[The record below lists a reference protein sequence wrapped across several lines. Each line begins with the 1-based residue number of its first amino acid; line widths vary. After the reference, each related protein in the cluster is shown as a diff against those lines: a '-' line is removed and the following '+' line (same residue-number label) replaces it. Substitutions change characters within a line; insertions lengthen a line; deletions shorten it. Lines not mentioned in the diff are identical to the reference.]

1 MRDLE
6 LFLGLQ
12 GDPCIR
18 DDCTWCPGLP
28 ALLRAT
34 AACSGNNTQDRPW
47 YAACQ
52 RCLTQNGKTG
62 RNHLVAIGC
71 ESYRLVQ
78 ERVLRTRHV
87 CPRPVVCSAVE
98 GSKLKSAHKEERG
111 MRHGNDKCTL
121 LSIFS
126 QRCCVLGTAPKQ
138 SIPAHRVCAH
148 GTAAATD
155 WLVHLTPLQFGARAH

>member
-98 GSKLKSAHKEERG
+98 GSKLVYYKSHRDQERVG
-111 MRHGNDKCTL
+111 DIG
-121 LSIFS
+121 LSAISGCRIDTEDSTIFHIY
-126 QRCCVLGTAPKQ
+126 RADP
-138 SIPAHRVCAH
+138 HRICRSTILA
-148 GTAAATD
+148 
-155 WLVHLTPLQFGARAH
+155 